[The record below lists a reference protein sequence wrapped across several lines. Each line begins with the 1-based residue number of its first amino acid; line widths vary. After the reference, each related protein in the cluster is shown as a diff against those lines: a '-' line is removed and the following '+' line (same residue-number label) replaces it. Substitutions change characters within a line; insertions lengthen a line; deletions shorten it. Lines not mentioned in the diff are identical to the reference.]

1 MSIPLHRRLL
11 QAAGLGDATQNG
23 AGKLMEVT
31 AQIQRALGK
40 RGVSGAE
47 LPPRAAADGAEAPF
61 PHVAGIPGGLDLLD
75 RLKIPGLDILRRP
88 EGNPAGTM
96 ISRGFASPEG
106 TRPYKVYAPKTL
118 ARQAPLLVMLHGC
131 TQTAEDFAAGTRMN
145 ELAEAQGFVVLYP
158 EQISSANAQRCW
170 NWFNPGDQ
178 RRGLGEPALIA
189 GMTEAVREEFGADPR
204 RVFVAGLSAGG
215 AQAAILG
222 AAYPEIF
229 AAVGVHSGLA
239 CGAAHDMSSA
249 FAAMRQGKPGQG
261 SLTVPVIIFHGDRD
275 STVNPRNADEVAAL
289 AASGQSVRTEEGR
302 AEGGL
307 AYTRTVRLNW
317 WGRPVLEQWAVH
329 GAGHAWS
336 GGSSKGS
343 YTEPRGPDASREM
356 LRFFL
361 QA

>member
-11 QAAGLGDATQNG
+11 QAAGFGDSTLNG
-23 AGKLMEVT
+23 GGRLLEVT
-31 AQIQRALGK
+31 EQIQRVLGK
-40 RGVSGAE
+40 RGFPG
-47 LPPRAAADGAEAPF
+47 PAAA
-61 PHVAGIPGGLDLLD
+61 AGNSSSRPPSFSGIASGLDVLD
-75 RLKIPGLDILRRP
+75 RLKMPGLDMLRRQ
-88 EGNPAGTM
+88 EGEPAAPM
-96 ISRGFASPEG
+96 ISSIFTSPEG
-106 TRPYKVYAPKTL
+106 KRPYKLYVPKNL
-118 ARQAPLLVMLHGC
+118 PRQAPLLVMLHGC

-145 ELAEAQGFVVLYP
+145 ELAEAQGFIVLYP
-158 EQISSANAQRCW
+158 EQIASANAQRCW
-170 NWFNPGDQ
+170 NWFNPADQ
-178 RRGLGEPALIA
+178 HRGQGEPALIA
-189 GMTEAVREEFGADPR
+189 GMTEAVRDEFGADPR

-229 AAVGVHSGLA
+229 AAIGVHSGLA
-239 CGAAHDMSSA
+239 CGAAHDVGSA

-261 SLTVPVIIFHGDRD
+261 SLTVPAIIFHGDRD
-275 STVNPRNADEVAAL
+275 TTVNPRNADEVAAL
-289 AASGQSVRTEEGR
+289 AAAGNAVRTEEGR

-336 GGSSKGS
+336 GGSSKGTF
-343 YTEPRGPDASREM
+343 TEPRGPDASREM